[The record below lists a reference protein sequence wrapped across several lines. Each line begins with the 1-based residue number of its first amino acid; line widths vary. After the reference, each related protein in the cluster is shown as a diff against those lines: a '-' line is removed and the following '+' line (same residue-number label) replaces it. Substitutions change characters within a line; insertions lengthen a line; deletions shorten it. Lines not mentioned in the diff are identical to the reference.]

1 MRIPGSRRIGLQ
13 VWIGLATV
21 AVGLLACLTLV
32 LVMLPR
38 LESSVRNDTALR
50 DVAQLR
56 EQVLAAGPTL
66 AASGS
71 PAEFGEEVRRLSL
84 DLRADVRAEASGLV
98 ASFPDRSRYLDTN
111 DTLLSALL
119 ESGAPQARI
128 ADRGD
133 NVRILVVA
141 VPMFSEGGATVGS
154 IEAAAPAGDQAEI
167 GLIRSRV
174 FLAIAAVL
182 VLASLAGYVIAR
194 MLGRRIAGLATAA
207 SELASGNLAARA
219 PDVGPVELT
228 TLSSGLNSM
237 AGRLQGLVAEITHD
251 RDRAEGLIARLQ
263 EGVIAVD
270 AEGRVTL
277 ANAPA
282 RRYLGLQP
290 DGSPEGTPPGE
301 LMDLVRA
308 VLGPGGGR
316 QVTGEMRVG
325 DNCELDVH
333 VAAMPDSAA
342 GAVVTLR
349 DVTEER
355 KLARARRDLVANVS
369 HELKTPL
376 AAIKGFQE
384 ILSEGNLNEEDR
396 VEFRSLMDQEIVRLE
411 RLIEEQLQ
419 LARLDSGAFPLDPEL
434 FDLGELVE
442 EVAAP
447 RIVLAEREGVVMHVY
462 VPPDGMA
469 VTADPARVEQILLIL
484 LDNALRHTAEGG
496 RIRISV
502 ADAGDGPEVSV
513 ADDGEGIAV
522 DDQPFI
528 FDRFYRGDPSR
539 VGHSAGLGLAIAR
552 GLAEAHGGTI
562 ELKSMEGVGSTF
574 TLRLP
579 AEPILSG
586 VAGDEQEENRG

>member
-13 VWIGLATV
+13 VWIGIATV
-21 AVGLLACLTLV
+21 AVGMLACLTLV

-56 EQVLAAGPTL
+56 ERVLAAGPRL
-66 AASGS
+66 AENGS
-71 PAEFGEEVRRLSL
+71 SLEFGQAVRDLSL
-84 DLRADVRAEASGLV
+84 ELRADVRATARGLR
-98 ASFPDRSRYLDTN
+98 ASFPDQSRYLSQD
-111 DTLLSALL
+111 DTLLSSLL

-128 ADRGD
+128 AEREDD
-133 NVRILVVA
+133 VRVLVVA
-141 VPMFSEGGATVGS
+141 VPMFNGDGFPVGS

-228 TLSSGLNSM
+228 TLSAGLNSM

-263 EGVIAVD
+263 EGVVAVD

-290 DGSPEGTPPGE
+290 DGPPEGTPPGD
-301 LMDLVRA
+301 LMELVRT

-316 QVTGEMRVG
+316 QAAGDMRVDG
-325 DNCELDVH
+325 CELDVH

-349 DVTEER
+349 DVTEDR

-384 ILSEGNLNEEDR
+384 LLSEGNLNDDDR

-419 LARLDSGAFPLDPEL
+419 LARLDSGAFPLNPEP

-462 VPPDGMA
+462 APSDGVS
-469 VTADPARVEQILLIL
+469 VTADPARVEQVLLIL

-502 ADAGDGPEVSV
+502 ADTGDGPEVSV
-513 ADDGEGIAV
+513 ADDGEGIAAE
-522 DDQPFI
+522 DQPFI

-579 AEPILSG
+579 PEPVLSG
-586 VAGDEQEENRG
+586 VTGDDRGESNG